1 LKNPYFVLG
10 VEKNSSQTDIKKA
23 YQKLA
28 RRYHP
33 DKNIGDE
40 QRVAVLFQEVKTAY
54 ETLSNPV
61 KQREYDESERNALV
75 DDPFK
80 TAQELWTSYIDRLV
94 ATAWFFASSQD
105 DLPEHESAL
114 LQEVETLLIQS

>member
-1 LKNPYFVLG
+1 VKNPYFVLG
-10 VEKNSSQTDIKKA
+10 VEKNSSQTEIKKA

-28 RRYHP
+28 RKYHP

-40 QRVAVLFQEVKTAY
+40 TRVALLFQEVKTAY
-54 ETLSNPV
+54 EILSNPV
-61 KQREYDESERNALV
+61 KRSEYDESERNTLV

-80 TAQELWTSYIDRLV
+80 VAQELWTSYIDRLV
-94 ATAWFFASSQD
+94 ATAWFFTSSQD
-105 DLPEHESAL
+105 ELLEHENAL